1 MARRSRETNPA
12 VMGVIC
18 FIVGVIMIIW
28 GINNAVEASRW
39 KKEMTQ
45 ETCLITNQIVN
56 DCSYSCHC
64 STHDGHRSCST
75 CWGLEYDYDAKVK
88 GKCDNETI
96 STLTTSDCDP
106 SKIYIVDR
114 EYTCYVLDCHKAG
127 FIFTSP
133 SELLG
138 WGYALIVFG
147 ALVFCVPCLVLL
159 YVFGSQID
167 ICNLFDTGIDHSPFI
182 KPSLQRT
189 NTALLF

>member
-1 MARRSRETNPA
+1 MARRRKETNPA

-18 FIVGVIMIIW
+18 LIVGVIMVVW
-28 GINNAVEASRW
+28 GISNAVEAHRW

-64 STHDGHRSCST
+64 RTNSDGHSRCST
-75 CWGLEYDYDAKVK
+75 CYGLEYDYDAKVK
-88 GKCDNETI
+88 GKCGNETI
-96 STLTTSDCDP
+96 STLQTSSCDP
-106 SKIYIVDR
+106 SQIYVIDR

-167 ICNLFDTGIDHSPFI
+167 ICNPFDTGIDHSPFI
-182 KPSLQRT
+182 KPSLEPT
-189 NTALLF
+189 N